1 MSGVDQT
8 LTFAYKVGKWVWQNA
23 YVITRITKKDQMDLG
38 ESGRKIQ
45 FTRKESLREGNSEM
59 KEILNQY
66 KKFGGAEKF
75 RSHIG
80 KWLIQDRGQNFFKEW
95 VGF

>member
-1 MSGVDQT
+1 
-8 LTFAYKVGKWVWQNA
+8 
-23 YVITRITKKDQMDLG
+23 
-38 ESGRKIQ
+38 
-45 FTRKESLREGNSEM
+45 M